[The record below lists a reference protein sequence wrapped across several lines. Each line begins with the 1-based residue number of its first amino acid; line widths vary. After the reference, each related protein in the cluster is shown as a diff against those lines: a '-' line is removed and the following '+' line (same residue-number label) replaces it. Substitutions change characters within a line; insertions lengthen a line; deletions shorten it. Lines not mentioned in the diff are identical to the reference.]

1 MPTNPRDIY
10 IHHFFL
16 FLFRIYIYL
25 KAMYR
30 SVQACVMSKSEMSGY
45 FECFQGLKQGCVASP
60 VLFSLL
66 INELANEIIGKAK
79 YGIPLGP
86 TEIELFILLFADD
99 LTLLASTV
107 IGLQNQLN
115 ALSVAAKRLGL
126 TVNLDKSKVMVFRK
140 GGYLAAKERW
150 FWGDQKL
157 EVVNTYRCL
166 GLIFSTGHSFTA
178 AMEDIAIRAKK
189 RYNRNFTN
197 PKKDWL

>member
-1 MPTNPRDIY
+1 MWAENSFVLTDAQAGFRKGRSTIDHIFTLHAAIEKQFANNSKLYVAFVDFKKAYDTVNRNILWSV
-10 IHHFFL
+10 L
-16 FLFRIYIYL
+16 FHSGIQGKMLRNL

-30 SVQACVMSKSEMSGY
+30 SVQACVMSKSEVSGY

-79 YGIPLGP
+79 HGIPLGP

-115 ALSVAAKRLGL
+115 ALSVAAKR
-126 TVNLDKSKVMVFRK
+126 
-140 GGYLAAKERW
+140 
-150 FWGDQKL
+150 
-157 EVVNTYRCL
+157 
-166 GLIFSTGHSFTA
+166 FS
-178 AMEDIAIRAKK
+178 D
-189 RYNRNFTN
+189 
-197 PKKDWL
+197 

>member
-1 MPTNPRDIY
+1 
-10 IHHFFL
+10 
-16 FLFRIYIYL
+16 
-25 KAMYR
+25 
-30 SVQACVMSKSEMSGY
+30 MSGY

-79 YGIPLGP
+79 HSIPLGP

-107 IGLQNQLN
+107 IGRQNQLN

-126 TVNLDKSKVMVFRK
+126 TVNLDIYISKVMVFRK

-150 FWGDQKL
+150 FCGDQKL
-157 EVVNTYRCL
+157 EVVNTYKYL
-166 GLIFSTGHSFTA
+166 GLIFPTGQFYCSNGRHCNQS
-178 AMEDIAIRAKK
+178 KK
-189 RYNRNFTN
+189 GTIEILRTLKRLVVT
-197 PKKDWL
+197 LL

>member
-1 MPTNPRDIY
+1 MW
-10 IHHFFL
+10 
-16 FLFRIYIYL
+16 
-25 KAMYR
+25 
-30 SVQACVMSKSEMSGY
+30 QAQY
-45 FECFQGLKQGCVASP
+45 F
-60 VLFSLL
+60 FSLL

-79 YGIPLGP
+79 HGIPLSP

-115 ALSVAAKRLGL
+115 ALSVAAERLGL
-126 TVNLDKSKVMVFRK
+126 TVNLDKSRVMVCRK

-157 EVVNTYRCL
+157 QVVNTYKYL

-178 AMEDIAIRAKK
+178 AVEDIAIRAKK
-189 RYNRNFTN
+189 VQ
-197 PKKDWL
+197 

>member
-1 MPTNPRDIY
+1 MWAESNFVLTIAQAGFRKGRSTIDHIFTLHAAIEKQFANNLKLYVAFVDFKKAYDNVNRNILWSV
-10 IHHFFL
+10 L
-16 FLFRIYIYL
+16 FHSVIQGKMLRNL

-30 SVQACVMSKSEMSGY
+30 SVQA
-45 FECFQGLKQGCVASP
+45 FQGLKQGSVASP

-115 ALSVAAKRLGL
+115 ALSVAAKRLG
-126 TVNLDKSKVMVFRK
+126 
-140 GGYLAAKERW
+140 
-150 FWGDQKL
+150 
-157 EVVNTYRCL
+157 
-166 GLIFSTGHSFTA
+166 
-178 AMEDIAIRAKK
+178 
-189 RYNRNFTN
+189 
-197 PKKDWL
+197 